1 MLKHAPFTL
10 ATLIFLA
17 PPATL
22 IAVESSESDTPWRT
36 MGYCSRA
43 FIKEPARVAARA
55 QEVFADY
62 LDPVDVRPGL
72 EDVYVVRR
80 AQADSVAEHGES
92 GHADSRE
99 NELGPGGNS

>member
-36 MGYCSRA
+36 MG
-43 FIKEPARVAARA
+43 
-55 QEVFADY
+55 
-62 LDPVDVRPGL
+62 
-72 EDVYVVRR
+72 
-80 AQADSVAEHGES
+80 
-92 GHADSRE
+92 
-99 NELGPGGNS
+99 